1 MNARRTLAFLLR
13 QESKTNTYKFALV
26 RALNDL
32 ALGYCALRVPEPY
45 IAIPLR
51 KIAELW
57 LSYYWAF
64 CDPQNP
70 VLQGPVTVRDG
81 VVRQDI
87 SFRKSLTDLRARVE
101 SAGLLGSDPSGG
113 HLVHQMVQFDPQHSA
128 VGLGMLYQRAIK
140 DIMVAVRKP
149 IEFSGAGKSHAL
161 FLKPA
166 RLQELTQVTPFP
178 ESHPLEVCVP
188 VPAEIWSELQENSV
202 LIGALTLQEWAKFV
216 GDLRSEPSSTG
227 DAFNLLTLTP
237 TERTSLSYE
246 RNQLRVLMLEG
257 MLTRCPWS
265 RKPLKPDDFD
275 VDHLI
280 PVSILP
286 INEWW
291 NLLPADPQF
300 NRHVKRARMVDA
312 EDRALVESRL
322 RHLFHAYREVDS
334 LGGQVQRDALK
345 RFGLSAWD
353 SDRLAS
359 EVTHMSLQVADF
371 RQAERFRVMV

>member
-13 QESKTNTYKFALV
+13 QETKTNTYKFALV

-64 CDPQNP
+64 CDPQKP

-87 SFRKSLTDLRARVE
+87 SFRRSLTDLRHLVE
-101 SAGLLGSDPSGG
+101 SHGLLGSDPAGG
-113 HLVHQMVQFDPQHSA
+113 YLVHQMVQVDARHTVPRLA
-128 VGLGMLYQRAIK
+128 LLYQQVLK
-140 DIMVAVRKP
+140 DLMVAVKKP
-149 IEFSGAGKSHAL
+149 IEYSGVGESHSL
-161 FLKPA
+161 FLKPEKL
-166 RLQELTQVTPFP
+166 RGLQQVTPFP
-178 ESHPLEVCVP
+178 ESHPTDTCVP
-188 VPAEIWSELQENSV
+188 VPAEIWSELQENSI

-216 GDLRSEPSSTG
+216 GEMRQEPCTTG
-227 DAFNLLTLTP
+227 DAFNLLMVTP
-237 TERTSLSYE
+237 SERTSLSYE

-257 MLTRCPWS
+257 LLDRCPWS

-280 PVSILP
+280 PMSILP

-291 NLLPADPQF
+291 NLLPADPHF
-300 NRHVKRARMVDA
+300 NRHVKRDRMVNVQDQ
-312 EDRALVESRL
+312 EVVQRRL
-322 RHLFHAYREVDS
+322 QHLFEAYWEGENVSR
-334 LGGQVQRDALK
+334 QVEQDALK
-345 RFGLSAWD
+345 RFGLTRWD
-353 SDRLAS
+353 TGRLAA

-371 RQAERFRVMV
+371 RQAERFRVLV